1 MSTFVGE
8 GRGDVTAAEIER
20 WVRFVYQADDE
31 HRDTCGGVPPAV
43 IAAEAASEHRHRVTV
58 RRHLEN
64 DQRVETTNGIGPSG
78 PRLTF
83 VPAADTNEV
92 LLDVGE
98 GIETDGG
105 QVTEGNRI
113 DPLVCPR
120 GHHAVA
126 VSSNRINCRT
136 CRNQGREITSWN
148 RSELVDLRREEPP
161 LAEPEL
167 RADGGR
173 DRKRRRDSIVEA
185 VLAGRRPS
193 ERLRTILED

>member
-43 IAAEAASEHRHRVTV
+43 IAAEAASEHR
-58 RRHLEN
+58 
-64 DQRVETTNGIGPSG
+64 PSG

-161 LAEPEL
+161 LTEPEL